1 MIRGF
6 AATFDLIPP
15 GGLFIGQ
22 ALLDQVV
29 GLSVGMFRL
38 ALKIC
43 APVMVALFMV
53 EVALG
58 LVARTSPQIHIMEFG
73 FPIKISVG
81 FFFIGLIFQI
91 MAQHIGSFISGMDG
105 LFTNILRAMSP
116 LYN

>member
-1 MIRGF
+1 
-6 AATFDLIPP
+6 
-15 GGLFIGQ
+15 
-22 ALLDQVV
+22 
-29 GLSVGMFRL
+29 
-38 ALKIC
+38 
-43 APVMVALFMV
+43 MV